1 MDIFGVSNIKT
12 EISDIRVIL
21 NISGVDHTGH
31 KYGHRHPEMGR
42 KLSEMSTVIEDTVI
56 QLPSDTLLLV
66 FGDQGM
72 TSRGSHKTTDL
83 ASGFE
88 NNATPL
94 LLV

>member
-21 NISGVDHTGH
+21 NISGVHTGH
-31 KYGHRHPEMGR
+31 KYRHRHPEMGR

-66 FGDQGM
+66 FGDHGM

-88 NNATPL
+88 NNANPL